1 MEINPDSAAHA
12 LTEGLSQQLL
22 PSLDALEKK
31 LSWFESRQSELLSS
45 LQKANDSSLTEL
57 DLNNVKETM
66 QKASTYRDKLQSM
79 TSTMKSLDVRSRQ
92 LKDRVSQLH
101 KARIHYDAQ
110 AMNARKKNQEHDKA
124 VAAKMAASVDSPSA
138 TPPTPQAVSNQSS
151 PVHPSSRSSSP
162 FIDTADQPSI
172 STPRTEYSSLSE
184 SISTGTVSV
193 IKKKK
198 KAKPKKREAVIDE
211 GPINLK
217 RTIPPK
223 LPGRSP
229 K

>member
-1 MEINPDSAAHA
+1 
-12 LTEGLSQQLL
+12 
-22 PSLDALEKK
+22 
-31 LSWFESRQSELLSS
+31 
-45 LQKANDSSLTEL
+45 
-57 DLNNVKETM
+57 M
-66 QKASTYRDKLQSM
+66 QKVSNYRDKLQSI

-92 LKDRVSQLH
+92 LKDRASQLH
-101 KARIHYDAQ
+101 KARINYDAQ

-124 VAAKMAASVDSPSA
+124 VAAKMAAPADSPSA
-138 TPPTPQAVSNQSS
+138 TPPTPQIVSVQSS
-151 PVHPSSRSSSP
+151 PVQQSTRSSSP
-162 FIDTADQPSI
+162 LDDTTDQLSAP
-172 STPRTEYSSLSE
+172 TPRTEDSSWSE
-184 SISTGTVSV
+184 SISTGTTSV

-223 LPGRSP
+223 HPGRSP